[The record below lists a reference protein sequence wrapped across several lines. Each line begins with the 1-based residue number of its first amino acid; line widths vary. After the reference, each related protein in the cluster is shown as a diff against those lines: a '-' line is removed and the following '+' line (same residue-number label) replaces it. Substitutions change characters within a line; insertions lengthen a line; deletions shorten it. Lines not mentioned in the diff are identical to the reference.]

1 MGTPW
6 ERADVEREH
15 IENSS
20 ATVTPREHLG
30 SLRKNGI
37 TGTRWARKHRGNAV
51 GMPWAWDSG
60 NALNAWRRP
69 WEHLGNALGMGTHWE
84 HLGNGLTLNGYT
96 IGRCSHIIKVGNT
109 GRYTVEVGAPSC
121 SNSHGH
127 MSETVQRLRQTVAH
141 VRRNSQSNS
150 VVLPGLGLS
159 RPTAFLNVGDDLWHD
174 ADRSA
179 SSSDSAY
186 SDSNVSTDSLPS
198 APSSPAHWLGDPR
211 VSMKVEV
218 NCKVESNAGTLRALR
233 SR

>member
-6 ERADVEREH
+6 ERADVGREH
-15 IENSS
+15 IENTS

-159 RPTAFLNVGDDLWHD
+159 RPTAC
-174 ADRSA
+174 
-179 SSSDSAY
+179 
-186 SDSNVSTDSLPS
+186 P
-198 APSSPAHWLGDPR
+198 
-211 VSMKVEV
+211 
-218 NCKVESNAGTLRALR
+218 GTNRA
-233 SR
+233 